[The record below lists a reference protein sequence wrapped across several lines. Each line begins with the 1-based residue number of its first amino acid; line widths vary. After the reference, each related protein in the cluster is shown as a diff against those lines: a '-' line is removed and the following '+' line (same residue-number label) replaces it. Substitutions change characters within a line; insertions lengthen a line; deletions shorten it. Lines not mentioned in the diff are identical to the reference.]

1 MPAFKKVL
9 PGILQKHC
17 CMFSNRNTES
27 LCTLC
32 GEPEDHQYSWST
44 SPYFDEESYSPPR
57 KNMKGLY
64 GGRPAHLQLT
74 SPTSAHTCGFVDV
87 DHSLEH
93 HLHHGDSRPPSY
105 LLSPTESCP
114 LEGRHRFSPRS
125 SIHSECMV
133 MPASMAPTDHSVACS
148 TFPRMHY
155 GSASRDSGGNTSGG
169 RDDGCSSSHG
179 GSGKMNRI
187 PANLLDQFEK
197 QLPLH
202 RDGFHTLQY
211 QRTSTTTTTEQRNE
225 SPGRIRHLVHSVQ
238 KLFTKSHSLE
248 GSSKM
253 NGTKSDSHRDGSHH
267 HHHHQG
273 HHKHNKRSKSK
284 DRKGDGSGRQRSGGW
299 WSSDDNLDSDSTYR
313 PPSVMSRHPV
323 EQISHCYPDSVH
335 SHLAGDLSLKTS
347 KSNNDV
353 KCSAC
358 ESINMAPEG
367 KFMKRSSW
375 STLTVSQ
382 AKEAYRKS
390 SLNLEKPMTPT
401 DLKPNLRPCH
411 YLQTR
416 QKKAFP
422 SVAVIGQNKC
432 AQNAASSNQLKVLYR
447 MSLLS
452 QTDLLSEVPQDEWG
466 GYPGDG
472 KDDEIPCRRMRSSS
486 YVKAM
491 GDEESGESDS
501 SPKTSPQKLVR
512 PDALVKAVIRPRELL
527 DSQSSY
533 RLDKINSDMRN
544 YITNFA
550 ADLSQSYH
558 LQTAM
563 HPSIA
568 LDPSAH
574 YNSPKFR
581 SRNQSYMR
589 AVSTLSQASCVSQ
602 VSQVSETEI
611 NGQFESVC
619 ESVFS
624 EVESQAMDAL
634 DLPGCF
640 RTRSHSY
647 LRAIQAGY
655 SQDDEYIPPMAPTVT
670 STIRST
676 TDRNYVQE
684 DSCLPKQARAH
695 EDVAAD
701 KAPLAHDDLGCPI
714 RGDRSYRRDNMVA
727 TAKPLSG
734 PPVTPILFR
743 SPRPTGPER
752 PSPKA
757 IQASIKESAT
767 LAAAISMQW
776 KEEVSAMRLELAELR
791 RDLCK
796 ELRAFNS
803 NFNTFTKHYNTW
815 SPQSCK
821 MPAGVGLGGGAG
833 AGAGAET
840 MTGAHA
846 GLGAEAFGT
855 SGAKEKVKHV
865 SKVSVG
871 TQARS
876 KALVRQSTAD
886 AAVNC
891 PEEKEKKKGT
901 RKKLPKQL
909 SMDPSILARPQSMYV
924 ESAIPLSLD
933 PILPFSAKTAKTK
946 PLELQNVGSAV
957 KPETELELPGQDA
970 GMSCDPVTKEPL
982 TSDGTVQLGEIF
994 PERLQSSVTVE
1005 QDMVITAQK
1014 SCDNPSNDYG
1024 LDAKPP
1030 HQDESKSTELDH
1042 IEKETVHLPFPV
1054 PVVTVSPPEE
1064 HEYDIISDSE
1074 SPDDFAGDKSETK
1087 PVPLTNAGLE
1097 ESKGTEPKD
1106 INLPVASTSDVIDK
1120 SHFFVCDAPTN
1131 DQETA
1136 PSCNVEQC
1144 PSIVVTEYFDIDSPE
1159 SPTNSDPNPDPIVSL
1174 PDRHAGPVSEQM
1186 QLDSNISSISAQS
1199 QPNTEPESENSE
1211 WPPLP
1216 EPLDSTPIYHAD
1228 LVHFDLVMLTSLDQ
1242 EDLDS
1247 VFMDPE
1253 PEPLDLTSA
1262 TAVFTHTCV
1271 NMATVEKGQ
1280 SAALVTTDRIIIS
1293 YLKTTNAIT
1302 YTPSYKKPP
1311 PPVPPRTTSKPLISI
1326 TAQSSTE
1333 STQDAYHE
1341 GRHLHGGMWGP
1352 DGLTLGL
1359 NPGRVLYNSVD
1370 SLDSAKAVTIAME
1383 AAGVMAGKR
1392 HPSTDSHSSVLT
1404 CDKAILVSK
1413 AEEYLKTPRSSIGI
1427 QVEAATDSESESKG
1441 CREYHSVGI
1450 QVEDDKKGQG
1460 RFKRSNSV
1468 TTAVQA
1474 DMELEGFPTME
1485 DKGLQFGGG
1494 FQRHSEPSTP
1504 TQYGAVRTVRTQGLF
1519 SYRED
1524 YRTPAEP
1531 PSPRETTSEPV
1542 WQLEPPSPQENA
1554 VTSGESGRSSP
1565 SLRRDGSWFMQLLH
1579 TETKRI
1585 EGWCKEME
1593 AEAEEND
1600 LSEELLGKI
1609 RSAVGSAQLLMSQKF
1624 QQFYWLCQQ
1633 NLAPAPVPKKTIR
1646 QKSLVTREKSLD
1658 LPDRHR
1664 QEARRR
1670 LMAAKRAASF
1680 RQNSASER
1688 ADSIEIYIPEAQTRL

>member
-1 MPAFKKVL
+1 MDVFCVL
-9 PGILQKHC
+9 LHTV
-17 CMFSNRNTES
+17 FARS
-27 LCTLC
+27 LSRLI
-32 GEPEDHQYSWST
+32 DQQYSWST
-44 SPYFDEESYSPPR
+44 TPYFDEESYSPPP
-57 KNMKGLY
+57 KNMKGLS
-64 GGRPAHLQLT
+64 GGRPTHLQLT
-74 SPTSAHTCGFVDV
+74 SPTSAHTCGYVDV

-133 MPASMAPTDHSVACS
+133 IPVSMAPTDHSVACS

-169 RDDGCSSSHG
+169 RDSRDDCGSSSHG
-179 GSGKMNRI
+179 GSSKMNRI

-197 QLPLH
+197 QMPLH

-211 QRTSTTTTTEQRNE
+211 QRTSTTTTTTEQRNE

-253 NGTKSDSHRDGSHH
+253 NGNKNDSHRDGSYH

-273 HHKHNKRSKSK
+273 HHKHSKRSKSK

-323 EQISHCYPDSVH
+323 DQITHCYPDSMH

-358 ESINMAPEG
+358 ESIGMAPEG

-411 YLQTR
+411 YLQ
-416 QKKAFP
+416 
-422 SVAVIGQNKC
+422 
-432 AQNAASSNQLKVLYR
+432 
-447 MSLLS
+447 
-452 QTDLLSEVPQDEWG
+452 VPQDEWG
-466 GYPGDG
+466 GYPGSG

-512 PDALVKAVIRPRELL
+512 PDALAIIRPRDLL

-558 LQTAM
+558 LQSSI

-568 LDPSAH
+568 LDANAN

-655 SQDDEYIPPMAPTVT
+655 SQDDECMVPMASTVT

-695 EDVAAD
+695 EDFTAE
-701 KAPLAHDDLGCPI
+701 KSPLAHDDLGCPI
-714 RGDRSYRRDNMVA
+714 RRDRSYHQDNTVA
-727 TAKPLSG
+727 TAKPLCG
-734 PPVTPILFR
+734 PPVSPSLFR
-743 SPRPTGPER
+743 SPRPTTSER

-776 KEEVSAMRLELAELR
+776 KEEVSAMRRELADLR

-803 NFNTFTKHYNTW
+803 NFNTFAKHYNTW
-815 SPQSCK
+815 SPQSCNTST
-821 MPAGVGLGGGAG
+821 GVGMGGGVTAGETLGATATAMADVGAG
-833 AGAGAET
+833 ASAG
-840 MTGAHA
+840 
-846 GLGAEAFGT
+846 GLGT
-855 SGAKEKVKHV
+855 SGTERSTGGAKGKTKPV

-876 KALVRQSTAD
+876 KGLVRQSTAD

-891 PEEKEKKKGT
+891 PEEKEK
-901 RKKLPKQL
+901 RRESRQKLPKQL
-909 SMDPSILARPQSMYV
+909 SMDPNILARPQSMYV

-933 PILPFSAKTAKTK
+933 PIIPCFIRNVKLETLDSQMIDPIDPHEQKTELPD
-946 PLELQNVGSAV
+946 QDVGSLSDTLV
-957 KPETELELPGQDA
+957 
-970 GMSCDPVTKEPL
+970 S
-982 TSDGTVQLGEIF
+982 SDGIMVPSSEISTEK
-994 PERLQSSVTVE
+994 PQNSVTVDQKIPVTLE
-1005 QDMVITAQK
+1005 QTNSNLSKDELLQPIEIRSPDM
-1014 SCDNPSNDYG
+1014 D
-1024 LDAKPP
+1024 
-1030 HQDESKSTELDH
+1030 HTEKQ
-1042 IEKETVHLPFPV
+1042 EMHLPYPV

-1064 HEYDIISDSE
+1064 HGYHKTLDSDF
-1074 SPDDFAGDKSETK
+1074 PDHFDADKSHRN
-1087 PVPLTNAGLE
+1087 PSSPTNTTLE
-1097 ESKGTEPKD
+1097 ESTHSDTRESEPKATD
-1106 INLPVASTSDVIDK
+1106 LPTASTTRMADVYDTTT
-1120 SHFFVCDAPTN
+1120 CRN
-1131 DQETA
+1131 DTA
-1136 PSCNVEQC
+1136 PSCSVDKC
-1144 PSIVVTEYFDIDSPE
+1144 PSIVVTEHFDMDCPG
-1159 SPTNSDPNPDPIVSL
+1159 SPTDNDSNLDPNVAL
-1174 PDRHAGPVSEQM
+1174 PDNTTSPLLVQMESDSTVS
-1186 QLDSNISSISAQS
+1186 SSSVQT
-1199 QPNTEPESENSE
+1199 QPNTEPEAEDSE

-1216 EPLDSTPIYHAD
+1216 EPLDNTPIYHAD

-1253 PEPLDLTSA
+1253 PEPFDLNLDSPILDLDTPSNQSDCVGSSVFITDPAATCHVATCLNPVPELCLNSGPQGAPLPQVTVTISPPSSLSPDTSLEIDFGPTSPIPDSSPPNSEA
-1262 TAVFTHTCV
+1262 FPHDLEDIVTPS
-1271 NMATVEKGQ
+1271 TVQASMNRCENPLESMDSSQEHGEFVKEKTPDCPDESSHEEAFLWYRWQ
-1280 SAALVTTDRIIIS
+1280 KRTQRQESVHRSASVELWSGRYEYNSAE
-1293 YLKTTNAIT
+1293 IT
-1302 YTPSYKKPP
+1302 YVS
-1311 PPVPPRTTSKPLISI
+1311 
-1326 TAQSSTE
+1326 
-1333 STQDAYHE
+1333 
-1341 GRHLHGGMWGP
+1341 
-1352 DGLTLGL
+1352 LTL
-1359 NPGRVLYNSVD
+1359 
-1370 SLDSAKAVTIAME
+1370 
-1383 AAGVMAGKR
+1383 
-1392 HPSTDSHSSVLT
+1392 
-1404 CDKAILVSK
+1404 
-1413 AEEYLKTPRSSIGI
+1413 
-1427 QVEAATDSESESKG
+1427 
-1441 CREYHSVGI
+1441 
-1450 QVEDDKKGQG
+1450 
-1460 RFKRSNSV
+1460 
-1468 TTAVQA
+1468 
-1474 DMELEGFPTME
+1474 
-1485 DKGLQFGGG
+1485 
-1494 FQRHSEPSTP
+1494 
-1504 TQYGAVRTVRTQGLF
+1504 
-1519 SYRED
+1519 
-1524 YRTPAEP
+1524 
-1531 PSPRETTSEPV
+1531 
-1542 WQLEPPSPQENA
+1542 
-1554 VTSGESGRSSP
+1554 
-1565 SLRRDGSWFMQLLH
+1565 
-1579 TETKRI
+1579 
-1585 EGWCKEME
+1585 
-1593 AEAEEND
+1593 
-1600 LSEELLGKI
+1600 
-1609 RSAVGSAQLLMSQKF
+1609 
-1624 QQFYWLCQQ
+1624 
-1633 NLAPAPVPKKTIR
+1633 
-1646 QKSLVTREKSLD
+1646 
-1658 LPDRHR
+1658 
-1664 QEARRR
+1664 
-1670 LMAAKRAASF
+1670 
-1680 RQNSASER
+1680 
-1688 ADSIEIYIPEAQTRL
+1688 